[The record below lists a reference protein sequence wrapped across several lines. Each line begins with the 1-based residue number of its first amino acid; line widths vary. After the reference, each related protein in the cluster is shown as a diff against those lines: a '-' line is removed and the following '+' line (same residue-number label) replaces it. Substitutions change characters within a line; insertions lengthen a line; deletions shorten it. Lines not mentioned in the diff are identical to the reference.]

1 MASVSA
7 RNVFKR
13 LILSNKCKKINVYG
27 STFCTGRNTRS
38 TGSTQAAV
46 EDDLTIADVRHRL
59 INYMGLDRGYKPL
72 QTSRSHLLSLL
83 PTSQDELPPRK
94 MNDSFASVII
104 PLKDDES
111 LQEKYVT
118 LKGYVRLGRLLED
131 MDIFAVWVAHKHIH
145 NPKQKPEDN
154 TPYVIVTVLVDQI
167 SFTSYQAQHNA
178 NIRLSGHVSWVG
190 SSSMEIVVWLEQF
203 AHGHWEKMTKALF
216 LMAARNS
223 TNDSP
228 ALVNSLVPEND
239 REKEILLGGES
250 RKKRRI
256 QFQQQSLLKV
266 VPNTEEQKVIHN
278 TFLQTVDV
286 RDPTIHKR
294 VLPSNSMW
302 MDEVSY
308 SSIIFGQPEDRNL
321 HNKIF
326 GGFLMRNALE
336 LSWMA
341 GSLYSKYRPELLHI
355 SDISF
360 LKPVNVGSFINMH
373 AHVVYTEQNYMQII
387 VFADVFDPVS
397 SQTVTTNSFQFTYKT
412 PADVLRII
420 PRSYS
425 DAMLY
430 IDGRRTFQH
439 VMGLGTRA

>member
-1 MASVSA
+1 MASHPFKSMFRNMGLLKKYVRINASA
-7 RNVFKR
+7 
-13 LILSNKCKKINVYG
+13 
-27 STFCTGRNTRS
+27 STFCSDSINVQISGQIS
-38 TGSTQAAV
+38 A
-46 EDDLTIADVRHRL
+46 EELTIAEVQERL
-59 INYMGLDRGYKPL
+59 INCMGIDRGYKPL
-72 QTSRSHLLSLL
+72 QSSRSHLLSLL
-83 PTSQDELPPRK
+83 PTSQADLPPRK
-94 MNDSFASVII
+94 MSDSFASVII
-104 PLKDDES
+104 PLKDDVL
-111 LQEKYVT
+111 LQEKYVASE
-118 LKGYVRLGRLLED
+118 GYVRLGRLLED
-131 MDIFAVWVAHKHIH
+131 MDIFAVWIAQKHIQ

-167 SFTSYQAQHNA
+167 SFTSYKAQHDA

-203 AHGHWEKMTKALF
+203 AHGHWEKMTRALF

-228 ALVNSLVPEND
+228 ALVNSLVPENEK
-239 REKEILLGGES
+239 EKEILMGGES

-294 VLPSNSMW
+294 VLPPNSMW

-308 SSIIFGQPEDRNL
+308 SSIIFGQPEHRNL

-336 LSWMA
+336 LSLLA
-341 GSLYSKYRPELLHI
+341 GNLYSKYHPELLHI

-360 LKPVNVGSFINMH
+360 RKPVNVGSFINMH
-373 AHVVYTEQNYMQII
+373 AHVVYTEQNFIQIT
-387 VFADVFDPVS
+387 VFADVIDPVS

-412 PADVLRII
+412 PADVVRII

-430 IDGRRTFQH
+430 IDGRRNFQH
-439 VMGLGTRA
+439 VMGLG